1 MECGLKSAVIDLLRA
16 GPAESIVSNAFL
28 RERLFDDSDIC
39 TFFLKKKEI
48 WFGSLNINFFHINV
62 YLSLTVRYKKEA
74 EEITKTLLI
83 FTFNMRDLCKFLHS
97 TKNIEIF

>member
-1 MECGLKSAVIDLLRA
+1 MLEDVCCGVWTELIDLLRA

-39 TFFLKKKEI
+39 TFFLKKKEFC
-48 WFGSLNINFFHINV
+48 FGSLNINFFHINV

-83 FTFNMRDLCKFLHS
+83 FF
-97 TKNIEIF
+97 IIF